1 LRVSAGRNWN
11 PPFLKQKRRTKMH
24 DVIIV
29 GGGPAGLNAALVL
42 ARCRRKVVLFDT
54 GKGRNIR
61 SHGLHNY
68 LTRDGILPTD
78 FRKKAL
84 EEVKR
89 YGVRIIHREVVQALH
104 KGSNGFEVVDQ
115 KQERYPGRKLLI
127 ATGLRDNLPT
137 VEGMGTYFGSSI
149 FHCPYCDGWEVRDQ
163 KIGVYARNKNGTDL
177 CLSLRN
183 WSKDV
188 TLFCDGRNY
197 LKDQEKKLLNRL
209 GVEIFTGKIRCVE
222 GKNGKLKRVVFTNHE
237 TRDCDAIFF
246 VNGYHQQSGLLRSIG
261 CSINAKGVAITN
273 RHQQT
278 NIPGLYV
285 AGDVAR
291 DMHFVVVAAAEGAKA
306 GVAINKEL
314 QKESIF

>member
-1 LRVSAGRNWN
+1 
-11 PPFLKQKRRTKMH
+11 MH

-42 ARCRRKVVLFDT
+42 ARCRRKVLLFDT

-68 LTRDGILPTD
+68 LTRDGILPAD
-78 FRKKAL
+78 FRKLAL
-84 EEVKR
+84 DEVKR
-89 YGVRIIHREVVQALH
+89 YGVRIINREVVEAM
-104 KGSNGFEVVDQ
+104 KKDKDGFEVTDQ
-115 KQERYPGRKLLI
+115 KKERHSSKKLLI

-137 VEGMGTYFGSSI
+137 VEGMGAFFGSSV
-149 FHCPYCDGWEVRDQ
+149 FHCPYCDGFEVRDK
-163 KIGVYARNKNGTDL
+163 KIGVYARNKNGTEL

-197 LKDQEKKLLNRL
+197 LKESEKKLLQRI
-209 GVEIFTGKIRCVE
+209 GVEIFTGRIRCVE
-222 GKNGKLKRVVFTNHE
+222 GKNGQVERVVFADHE
-237 TRDCDAIFF
+237 TRDCEAIFF

-261 CSINAKGVAITN
+261 CTINSKGVAITN
-273 RHQQT
+273 RQQQT

-306 GVAINKEL
+306 GVSINKEL
-314 QKESIF
+314 QKEGIF